1 MSEQQSLNNTAVDDC
16 SNVVQIIEE
25 KPVENTGNDGND
37 LKQPVANVDTDVE
50 PKKTKSFQITSI
62 NKSGYNDV
70 EISPDEDLYAEHIS
84 MAEQHSA
91 ENIGVFEQNN
101 STHSSDTTA
110 TNNVQPKKKISFQVT
125 SIESTEGRFRGDSNG
140 YDDLDELNESEFLE
154 EEETNPESSLAQ
166 SSGNGNGSSRFKVV
180 KIPRYDSKPYTRGRW
195 RCWDFVKHPPPSAEH
210 LLSGLPGDSKLTTD
224 VNERPEPESVSSTRN
239 LPFSTISGAAANLA
253 DPNSDLLSQDI
264 SGQSKN
270 NEDKSAASGVSEF
283 AGNPCS
289 SRLDNDSRD
298 LAINNSSVP
307 ETSEGLANEP
317 TGTLTDETTLRLLSE
332 DETFVEKIKKAM
344 NQVVQ
349 IKTDLLQDVNAD
361 VIKLKRTIQQLTSE
375 NQRLKEENESLRQ
388 RLANQPRTESI

>member
-70 EISPDEDLYAEHIS
+70 EISPDEGLY
-84 MAEQHSA
+84 AEQHSA

-101 STHSSDTTA
+101 STQSSDTTA

-166 SSGNGNGSSRFKVV
+166 SSGNGNGTSRFKVV

-224 VNERPEPESVSSTRN
+224 VNDRPEPESVSSTRN
-239 LPFSTISGAAANLA
+239 LPFSAISGAVANPT
-253 DPNSDLLSQDI
+253 DPNSDVLSQDI
-264 SGQSKN
+264 GSQSKN
-270 NEDKSAASGVSEF
+270 EDRSAASVVSEV
-283 AGNPCS
+283 AGNPCL

-298 LAINNSSVP
+298 LVINNSSGP
-307 ETSEGLANEP
+307 ETSEGPANEP
-317 TGTLTDETTLRLLSE
+317 TGALTDEATLR
-332 DETFVEKIKKAM
+332 
-344 NQVVQ
+344 
-349 IKTDLLQDVNAD
+349 
-361 VIKLKRTIQQLTSE
+361 
-375 NQRLKEENESLRQ
+375 
-388 RLANQPRTESI
+388 